1 MLCLYAFLCMY
12 AYRKAYT
19 HIISLAG
26 HNLKTGKTKKKT
38 NLSVEFGIMNVELVA
53 LRAMLSYSM
62 MNFFPVS

>member
-1 MLCLYAFLCMY
+1 MY

-19 HIISLAG
+19 HIIGLAG